1 MKYLVLGASSYIGK
15 YIYDNMKERNISVT
29 GTYCH
34 AKSEESLVY
43 FDILN
48 DNIEQFLNC
57 MKELPDLAVI
67 CIGQTNFDQC
77 ADAFAK
83 AYAVNVDCMKKLI
96 CGLAARNIK
105 VIYIS
110 SDNVFD
116 GEKGNYTELDQ
127 TNPIG
132 KYGMMKKEMECY
144 ILDHFPQMCILRIAK
159 PISERPAKRNL
170 LTEWEYKKKEG
181 KEIVCIKNNIMSF
194 IAIRDLFQICL
205 LVGEKKLQ
213 GLYNIAGDKA
223 YSRKELA
230 TKFFQYLGEDMQIME
245 SELEEFGFKDIRP
258 LNTSMSNQKFKLDT
272 GYKFTPIEGVLKAY
286 VEGINER
293 I

>member
-1 MKYLVLGASSYIGK
+1 
-15 YIYDNMKERNISVT
+15 
-29 GTYCH
+29 
-34 AKSEESLVY
+34 
-43 FDILN
+43 
-48 DNIEQFLNC
+48 

-67 CIGQTNFDQC
+67 CIGQTSFDRC
-77 ADAFAK
+77 ADAFAR
-83 AYAVNVDCMKKLI
+83 AHAVNVDCMKKLI
-96 CGLAARNIK
+96 CGLAARNIR

-127 TNPIG
+127 TTPIG

-170 LTEWEYKKKEG
+170 LTEWEHKKKEG

-194 IAIRDLFQICL
+194 IAIRDLFEICL
-205 LVGEKKLQ
+205 LAGDKELQ

-223 YSRKELA
+223 YSRLELA
-230 TKFFQYLGEDMQIME
+230 TKFFQYLGEDMQIRE

-272 GYKFTPIEGVLKAY
+272 GFKFTPIEEIIKAY